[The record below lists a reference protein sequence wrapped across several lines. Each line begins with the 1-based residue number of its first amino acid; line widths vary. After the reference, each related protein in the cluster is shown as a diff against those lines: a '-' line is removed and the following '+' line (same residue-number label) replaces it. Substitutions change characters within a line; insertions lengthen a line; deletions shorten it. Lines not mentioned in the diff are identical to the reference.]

1 MLFLQPEYTAL
12 VVRINFL
19 EIEIRTVKDLVASI
33 EGIEEF
39 TDLINALEAL
49 EVSYKYF

>member
-1 MLFLQPEYTAL
+1 M
-12 VVRINFL
+12 VVRINYL

-39 TDLINALEAL
+39 TELIDALSAL
-49 EVSYKYF
+49 EVSLF